1 MKRFIALILALLMI
15 MSLAACGEKA
25 PDENSTVGEHLIYD
39 FKNNV
44 DKSLDEIATLLI
56 SNEILSFV
64 GISIPVEE
72 GYLTGFDNFEIKGF
86 EEGVMFG
93 PTINTI
99 PFIGYIFD
107 LADDTDVDKFM
118 QDIRDNAN
126 LRWNICTEADE
137 LIVENK
143 GDKVIVIMTP
153 EKFEEENATD
163 AEGNPVEDQMPVY
176 GGEDNVDEFED
187 GLEEIVE

>member
-1 MKRFIALILALLMI
+1 MKKIIALILAILMM

-25 PDENSTVGEHLIYD
+25 PDENSTVGEHLVYD

-44 DKSLDEIATLLI
+44 DMSVSEIADLLI

-64 GISIPVEE
+64 GIAIPVEE
-72 GYLTGFDNFEIKGF
+72 GYLAGFDNFDIKGF

-99 PFIGYIFD
+99 PFIGYIFE
-107 LADDTDVDKFM
+107 LEKDTDVEQFM
-118 QDIRDNAN
+118 QDIRNNAN
-126 LRWNICTEADE
+126 LRWNICTEAE
-137 LIVENK
+137 QLIVENK
-143 GDKVIVIMTP
+143 GDKVIVIMGP

-163 AEGNPVEDQMPVY
+163 AQGDPVEDQMPVY
-176 GGEDNVDEFED
+176 GGEENVDEFED
-187 GLEEIVE
+187 GLEEIIE